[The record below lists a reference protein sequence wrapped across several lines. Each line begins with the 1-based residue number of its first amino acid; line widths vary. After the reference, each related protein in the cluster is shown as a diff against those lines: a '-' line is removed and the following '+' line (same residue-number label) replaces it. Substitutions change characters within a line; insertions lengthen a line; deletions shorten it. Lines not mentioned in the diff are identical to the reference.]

1 MRTCSWVA
9 ATGLLICVTAAAAA
23 DKTVHDTDN
32 GFSLTFPEEWTKEAG
47 FGESMRLKV
56 KSGDHGLTC
65 RVSVNR
71 YDPLASG
78 SPADPRAFMEK
89 DWSPENW
96 DANVGAGFDA
106 ARFSNEKLIRFPDG
120 YPARMADMDFRLG
133 DSNSGYGHA
142 KVVLSLRGDHFG
154 LITCGLA
161 SDSLEQ
167 TTRMWAPL
175 ADQAERVVS
184 SFVLDEP

>member
-23 DKTVHDTDN
+23 DKIVHDTDN

-89 DWSPENW
+89 DWSPESW

-106 ARFSNEKLIRFPDG
+106 AKFSNEKLIRFPDG

-133 DSNSGYGHA
+133 DSNSGFGHA

-154 LITCGLA
+154 LVTCGLA

-167 TTRMWAPL
+167 TKRMWVPL